1 MNDIQNPQEI
11 HEAINAADDALAAL
25 RRAEKSLSGAGGW
38 GIWDMLGGGFFSSL
52 MKHSRIGDAQ
62 RDLEEARRALA
73 RFKNEL
79 ADLGRVAEINLD
91 MGDLLRFADFFF
103 DNIFSDMMVQSK
115 IREGQRQVRQAI
127 DRIEEIRRRL
137 WTMLG

>member
-25 RRAEKSLSGAGGW
+25 RNAEKSLSSAGGW
-38 GIWDMLGGGFFSSL
+38 GIWDIMGGDFFSSL
-52 MKHSRIGDAQ
+52 MKHSRIGKAQ
-62 RDLEEARRALA
+62 DKLEEARRALA

-79 ADLGRVAEINLD
+79 ADLGRVANINLD
-91 MGDLLRFADFFF
+91 MGNFLRFTDLFF

-115 IREGQRQVRQAI
+115 IRDGQRQVQQAI
-127 DRIEEIRRRL
+127 HQIEEIRRQL
-137 WTMLG
+137 WAMLG

>member
-11 HEAINAADDALAAL
+11 HEAIHAADDALAAL

-62 RDLEEARRALA
+62 RDLEEAQRALA
-73 RFKNEL
+73 RFRNEL

-91 MGDLLRFADFFF
+91 MGGLLRFADFFF

-115 IREGQRQVRQAI
+115 IREGQRQLRQAI

-137 WTMLG
+137 WAMLG

>member
-25 RRAEKSLSGAGGW
+25 RNAEKSLSSAGGW

-52 MKHSRIGDAQ
+52 MKHSRIEDAQ
-62 RDLEEARRALA
+62 RDLEAARRALA

-91 MGDLLRFADFFF
+91 MGNLLRFADYFF

-115 IREGQRQVRQAI
+115 IREGQRQLSQAI
-127 DRIEEIRRRL
+127 DRVEEVRRRL
-137 WTMLG
+137 WAMLG

>member
-25 RRAEKSLSGAGGW
+25 RNAEKSLSSAGGW

-52 MKHSRIGDAQ
+52 MKHSRIEDAQ
-62 RDLEEARRALA
+62 RDLEAARRALA

-91 MGDLLRFADFFF
+91 MGNLLRFADYFF

-115 IREGQRQVRQAI
+115 IRDGQRQVQQAI
-127 DRIEEIRRRL
+127 HQIEEIRRRL
-137 WTMLG
+137 WAMLG